1 MIKITHVE
9 QNEEEEEVAIKI
21 YDFLKKNYKGYF
33 EVKTANQNSNI
44 KTINRNEGLK

>member
-9 QNEEEEEVAIKI
+9 QNEEEEVAIKI

-33 EVKTANQNSNI
+33 QVKTANQNSNI
-44 KTINRNEGLK
+44 KTINRNED